1 MINAFIKFV
10 QSHREAIYLLLRRYF
25 AESRTFLLQS
35 DLGKIHESL
44 CQETECAGLED
55 AALRT
60 VVRHMEEAI
69 LVEPWAYFTIREGV
83 GIWHYLRIHLEQ
95 LIPEHIDVSDYL
107 RFKEARAEPELGSDE
122 TLEVDFGPFN
132 REFPKLKDARSIGQ
146 GMNFL
151 NRQLAS
157 RLFSTPGEAEG
168 ELLRFLSLHAI
179 DGQSLMLQA
188 PFQSG
193 KDLRGALRD
202 ALTWLERQD
211 DAKAWAECSE
221 TLRKLGFAAGWGGT
235 VGRIAETMSL
245 LLDILE
251 APAAAALEAFLARIP
266 MISRLLILSPHGF
279 FGQANVLGRPDTGG
293 QVVYI
298 LDQARALEREM
309 RERLALQG
317 VEVEPKILIATRLI
331 PDAQGTTC
339 NQRLEKVAGCRNTWI
354 LRVPFRKANG
364 EIVPHWISRFAI
376 WPYLESYS
384 REVEHEVLGELGGR
398 PDMIIGNYSDGNL
411 IASLL
416 SRRLGVTQCNI
427 AHALEKTKYLFSAL
441 YWRHNEERY
450 HFSCQYTADL
460 IAMNSADFIITS
472 THQEIAGTAN
482 TIGQYESYCRYTMPG
497 LYRVLNG
504 IELYDPKF
512 NIVSPG
518 ADAEVY
524 FPYAE
529 IDRRLKGLWPE
540 IEALIY
546 GEVQPGMARGSLMD
560 RNRPLI
566 LSLARLDY
574 IKNLTGLVDWFGASP
589 RLRRCANLLV
599 IGGSISQEG
608 SEDHEERA
616 QIQRM
621 HELMDRHRL
630 DGEVR
635 WLGVRLDRNMTG
647 EIYRYVADGRGVFVQ
662 PALFE
667 AFGLTVIEAMASG
680 LPTFATCHGGPSE
693 IIQHNRSGFH
703 IDPNDGAATAHAI
716 AKFLE
721 LCAASPDEWNRI
733 STGALGR
740 IEQRYTWKIYAERL
754 MTLARIFGFW
764 KYVSD
769 LERQETRRYLDMFY
783 HLQFRP
789 LARAILHE

>member
-1 MINAFIKFV
+1 MIESLIQFA
-10 QSHREAIYLLLRRYF
+10 QSHREATYLLLRRLF
-25 AESRTFLLQS
+25 AESRTYLLQS
-35 DLGKIHESL
+35 DLVRIHDSL
-44 CQETECAGLED
+44 CRETERADLAD
-55 AALRT
+55 AALRS
-60 VVRHMEEAI
+60 VVCRMEEAI
-69 LVEPWAYFTIREGV
+69 LVEPWAYFTIRESV
-83 GIWHYLRIHLEQ
+83 ATWHYLRIHFEQ
-95 LIPEHIDVSDYL
+95 LALEPIEVADYL
-107 RFKEARAEPELGSDE
+107 RFKEACADVDLPPEE
-122 TLEVDFGPFN
+122 TLEIDFGPFN

-146 GMNFL
+146 GMTFL

-157 RLFSTPGEAEG
+157 RLFSTPAEAEG

-179 DGQSLMLQA
+179 DGQSLMLQTR
-188 PFQSG
+188 FDSG
-193 KDLRGALRD
+193 KDLRGALRQGL
-202 ALTWLERQD
+202 AWLEWQD
-211 DAKAWAECSE
+211 PSKPWAECSE
-221 TLRKLGFAAGWGGT
+221 TLRKLGFAAGWGDT
-235 VGRIAETMSL
+235 AGRIDETMSL
-245 LLDILE
+245 LQDILE

-266 MISRLLILSPHGF
+266 MISRLLILSPHGY

-309 RERLALQG
+309 RERLVRQG

-339 NQRLEKVAGCRNTWI
+339 YQRLEKVAGCRNTWI
-354 LRVPFRKANG
+354 LRVPFRKTNG
-364 EIVPHWISRFAI
+364 EIVPQWISRFAV
-376 WPYLESYS
+376 WPYLERFS
-384 REVEHEVLGELGGR
+384 RDVEHEVLGELGGR

-411 IASLL
+411 VASLL
-416 SRRLGVTQCNI
+416 GRRLGVTQCNI
-427 AHALEKTKYLFSAL
+427 AHALEKTKYLYSAL

-450 HFSCQYTADL
+450 HFACQYTADL

-524 FPYAE
+524 FPYSE
-529 IDRRLKGLWPE
+529 TDRRLRGLWPE

-546 GEVQPGMARGSLMD
+546 GEQPPGLARGSLTD
-560 RNRPLI
+560 KAKPLI
-566 LSLARLDY
+566 FSLARLDC
-574 IKNLTGLVDWFGASP
+574 IKNLTGLIDCFGASP
-589 RLRRCANLLV
+589 RLRRYANLLV

-608 SEDHEERA
+608 SDDYEERA

-621 HELMDRHRL
+621 HELMDHHRL
-630 DGEVR
+630 DEEVR
-635 WLGVRLDRNMTG
+635 WLGVRLDKNMSG
-647 EIYRYVADGRGVFVQ
+647 ELYRYVADGRGIFVQ

-693 IIQHNRSGFH
+693 IIQHKRSGFH
-703 IDPNDGAATAHAI
+703 IDPNDGVATADVI
-716 AKFLE
+716 ADFLE
-721 LCAASPDEWNRI
+721 HCAANPREWDRI
-733 STGALGR
+733 STGALAR

-789 LARAILHE
+789 LARAIQHE